1 MTRANANPERVRGI
15 VLALVLIVSSGVA
28 IGQGTIIYRQP
39 SQPIYYGP
47 IASSQAIDLNG
58 DGATDLVLAS
68 DGSAITL
75 TPQNQNQIIAVP
87 ETPPDIGAF
96 AAALSQGTSISSSL
110 DPVYVWYDRS
120 FDGLGNALI
129 VETMNIGSIGYFQG
143 DTDAYAGLRLSFGGA
158 TYYGWLQIHNFGA
171 NFGQLVDWAY
181 ETRPDTA
188 ILAGQV
194 PEPGTAT
201 LIFVFGAAFW
211 LRHRH
216 RKQIPHP
223 ARPQ

>member
-1 MTRANANPERVRGI
+1 MMGANVNLGRVRGI
-15 VLALVLIVSSGVA
+15 ILALGLVASSGVV

-47 IASSQAIDLNG
+47 IASSQNIDLNG

-87 ETPPDIGAF
+87 ETPPDIGAL

-110 DPVYVWYDRS
+110 NPVYVWYDRS

-129 VETMNIGSIGYFQG
+129 VDTMNIGSIGYFQG

-194 PEPGTAT
+194 PEPSTAALT
-201 LIFVFGAAFW
+201 LVFGVAFW
-211 LRHRH
+211 LLHLRRNQ
-216 RKQIPHP
+216 RPRP
-223 ARPQ
+223 ASPQ